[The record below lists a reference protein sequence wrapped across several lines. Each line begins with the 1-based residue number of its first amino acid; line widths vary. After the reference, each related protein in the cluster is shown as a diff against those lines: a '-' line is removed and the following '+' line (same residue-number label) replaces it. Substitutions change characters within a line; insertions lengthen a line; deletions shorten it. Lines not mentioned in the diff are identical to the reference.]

1 MITLA
6 MRNVLIYFRDKIGVF
21 FSLLSVLLIIV
32 LFILFLSNTFSNN
45 FVTDHGGNPEE
56 VAEVINNWIFAGIL
70 GVTTVSTT
78 LGAFV
83 VMVNDKVSHVYK
95 DFYSTPV
102 QRYRIVGGYA
112 LGAFVVGTI
121 MSTIVFFLLI
131 AYNVVTGGHV
141 MSFLNML
148 ITMAV
153 LLLSVLLNAFM
164 IFFFTMFIKT
174 NQAFGAIS
182 TILGTLIG
190 FMMGIYVPM
199 GELPEAIQTLIRFFP
214 QSHTT
219 ILFRQ
224 LFVDGIAENAFA
236 HIPAEYLQEFQESM
250 GVIYVINNYQ
260 LTMLDSILLLAVSS
274 IIFFFLS
281 VWRMSRKYV

>member
-1 MITLA
+1 

-21 FSLLSVLLIIV
+21 FSLLSVLLIIA
-32 LFILFLSNTFSNN
+32 LFVLFLSNN
-45 FVTDHGGNPEE
+45 FAADYGGELEAVSE
-56 VAEVINNWIFAGIL
+56 VVDNWIFAGIL
-70 GVTTVSTT
+70 GVTTVTTT

-121 MSTIVFFLLI
+121 MSMIIFIALI
-131 AYNVVTGGHV
+131 AYNAAVGNHV

-148 ITMAV
+148 ITTGV
-153 LLLSVLLNAFM
+153 LLLSVLLNSFM

-199 GELPEAIQTLIRFFP
+199 GDLPETIQSAIRLFP

-219 ILFRQ
+219 LLFRQ
-224 LFVDGIAENAFA
+224 LFIADIAENAFS
-236 HIPAEYLQEFQESM
+236 HISTEYLQAFQESM
-250 GVIYVINNYQ
+250 GVVYVMNGYQ
-260 LTMLDSILLLAVSS
+260 LTVMDSILILAGSSLL
-274 IIFFFLS
+274 FFLLS
-281 VWRMSRKYV
+281 IWRMSRKYV

>member
-1 MITLA
+1 MTTLA
-6 MRNVLIYFRDKIGVF
+6 MRNVLIYFRDKLGVF
-21 FSLLSVLLIIV
+21 FSLLSVLLIIALFV
-32 LFILFLSNTFSNN
+32 LFLGNN
-45 FVTDHGGNPEE
+45 FTADYGGNIEE
-56 VAEVINNWIFAGIL
+56 VSEVVNNWIFAGIL
-70 GVTTVSTT
+70 GVTTVTTT

-83 VMVNDKVSHVYK
+83 VMVNDKVHHIYK

-102 QRYRIVGGYA
+102 QRYRIVAGYA

-121 MSTIVFFLLI
+121 MSMIIFVVLI
-131 AYNVVTGGHV
+131 AYNAVMGNHV
-141 MSFLNML
+141 MSALNML
-148 ITMAV
+148 ITTGV

-199 GELPEAIQTLIRFFP
+199 GDLPDPIQTLIRFFP

-219 ILFRQ
+219 VLFRQ
-224 LFVDGIAENAFA
+224 LFIDGIAEDAFS
-236 HIPAEYLQEFQESM
+236 HIPAEYLQEFQEAM
-250 GVIYVINNYQ
+250 GVIYVINGYQ
-260 LTMLDSILLLAVSS
+260 LTMMDSVLILAGASL
-274 IIFFFLS
+274 IFFLLS
-281 VWRMSRKYV
+281 IWRMSRRYV

>member
-1 MITLA
+1 MTTLA
-6 MRNVLIYFRDKIGVF
+6 MRNVLIYFRDKLGVF
-21 FSLLSVLLIIV
+21 FSLLSVLLIIALFV
-32 LFILFLSNTFSNN
+32 LFLGNTFAA
-45 FVTDHGGNPEE
+45 DYGGNIEE
-56 VAEVINNWIFAGIL
+56 VSEVINNWIFAGIL
-70 GVTTVSTT
+70 GVTTVTTT

-83 VMVNDKVSHVYK
+83 VMVNDKVHHLYK

-102 QRYRIVGGYA
+102 QRYRIVAGYA

-121 MSTIVFFLLI
+121 MSMIIFIVLI
-131 AYNVVTGGHV
+131 SYNAVMGNHV
-141 MSFLNML
+141 MSALNML
-148 ITMAV
+148 ITTGV

-199 GELPEAIQTLIRFFP
+199 GDLPGPIQTLIRFFP

-219 ILFRQ
+219 MLFRQ
-224 LFVDGIAENAFA
+224 LFIEGIAEEAFS
-236 HIPAEYLQEFQESM
+236 HIPAEYLQEFQEAT
-250 GVIYVINNYQ
+250 GVIYVINGYQ
-260 LTMLDSILLLAVSS
+260 LTMMDSVLILAGAA
-274 IIFFFLS
+274 IIFFLLS
-281 VWRMSRKYV
+281 IWRMSRRYV

>member
-1 MITLA
+1 MTTLA
-6 MRNVLIYFRDKIGVF
+6 MRNVLIYFRDKLGVF
-21 FSLLSVLLIIV
+21 FSLLSVLLIIALFV
-32 LFILFLSNTFSNN
+32 LFLGNAFTA
-45 FVTDHGGNPEE
+45 DYGGNIEE
-56 VAEVINNWIFAGIL
+56 VSEVINNWIFAGIL
-70 GVTTVSTT
+70 GVTTVTTT

-83 VMVNDKVSHVYK
+83 VMVNDKVHHLYK

-102 QRYRIVGGYA
+102 QRYRIVAGYA

-121 MSTIVFFLLI
+121 MSMIIFVVLI
-131 AYNVVTGGHV
+131 SYNAVMGNYV
-141 MSFLNML
+141 MSALNML
-148 ITMAV
+148 ITTGV

-199 GELPEAIQTLIRFFP
+199 GDLPDAIQTLIRFFP

-219 ILFRQ
+219 MLFRQ
-224 LFVDGIAENAFA
+224 LFIEGIAEEAFL
-236 HIPAEYLQEFQESM
+236 HIPTEYLQAFQEAT
-250 GVIYVINNYQ
+250 GVIYVINGYE
-260 LTMLDSILLLAVSS
+260 LTRMDSVLFLAGAAIV
-274 IIFFFLS
+274 FFLLS
-281 VWRMSRKYV
+281 VWRMSRRYV

>member
-6 MRNVLIYFRDKIGVF
+6 IRNVMLYFRDKLGVF
-21 FSLLSVLLIIV
+21 FSLLSVLLIIALFV
-32 LFILFLSNTFSNN
+32 LFLGNMVAS
-45 FVTDHGGNPEE
+45 DHGGNIEQ
-56 VAEVINNWIFAGIL
+56 VSEVINNWIFAGIL
-70 GVTTVSTT
+70 GVTTVTTT

-83 VMVNDKVSHVYK
+83 VMVNDKVHHLYK

-102 QRYRIVGGYA
+102 RRYRIVAGYA

-121 MSTIVFFLLI
+121 MSTIIFVVLVS
-131 AYNVVTGGHV
+131 YNAIMGNHV
-141 MSFLNML
+141 MSAVNML
-148 ITMAV
+148 LAMGV

-164 IFFFTMFIKT
+164 IFFFTMYIKT

-199 GELPEAIQTLIRFFP
+199 GNLPDSVQTLIRFFP

-219 ILFRQ
+219 LLFRQ
-224 LFVDGIAENAFA
+224 LFIDGIAEDAYS
-236 HIPAEYLQEFQESM
+236 HIPPEQLQEFQEAM
-250 GVIYVINNYQ
+250 GVVYVINGYQ
-260 LTMLDSILLLAVSS
+260 LTMIDSVLILAGATLL
-274 IIFFFLS
+274 FFLLS
-281 VWRMSRKYV
+281 IWRMSKRYV